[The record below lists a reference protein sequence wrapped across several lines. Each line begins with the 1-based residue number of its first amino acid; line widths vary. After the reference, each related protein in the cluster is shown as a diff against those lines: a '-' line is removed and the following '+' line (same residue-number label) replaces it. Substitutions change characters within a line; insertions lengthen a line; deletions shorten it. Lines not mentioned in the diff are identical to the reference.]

1 MFDSIYV
8 PVDNSDYS
16 NTSID
21 IGLEI
26 AQKFGS
32 RIVASHVY
40 AAKMHDVRFR
50 QMESGLPEEYQE
62 EDELEK
68 QRNIHDQLIT
78 KGMEVITDSYLDVPK
93 DRTTK
98 LNIPFEGKSLE
109 GRNYTEL
116 VRDIKESNYDLVIMG
131 ALGLGAIKDSLI
143 GTVAERVVRRIQT
156 DTLLVKY
163 IPEIHGDRPSSDKIV
178 VAVDGS
184 QQSFG
189 GLKTGMDLAKALD
202 KPLEVISTFDP
213 YFHYAMFNSLT
224 GVLTKEAGK
233 VFKFEQQEKL
243 HEDIIDK
250 GLAKIYQ
257 SHLEIS
263 KKIVEDEGMECT
275 IRLLDGK
282 VFEKVLQYAREEN
295 PFLLILGRIGIH
307 SGPEMDIGGNAENLM
322 RMVPCNVL
330 LSSRTFKPDIDMQAE
345 ESIEWTAEGRE
356 RLQKIPGFVRPM
368 ATSAILRYAIERGH
382 SMITSG
388 VITEAVENILPAGA
402 MQAMRQIGEKIKDD
416 GVDPE
421 SEDVLKDYKQQMLDA
436 HAGEEADKNAP
447 SSEEA
452 VVNGDVGEVEV
463 SAEHIAVTDDGRNS
477 NGAQVTNI
485 TFQCKHCKTF
495 MDSDVIKCFV
505 CGAVGDSLVPVY
517 KEGFKPDEKEMVG
530 VKQMTTFD
538 DKKVQWT
545 EDALKSLEGYPDGH
559 VRRRAQARVEKNA
572 RVQNIETISVAFLD
586 QILNEK
592 IITKPTKTNK
602 ALENYMEDDEPK
614 VTDFIWTEKANNRLE
629 LVPKG
634 FMRDNTQNRVM
645 AYALSKDIKEITL
658 EVCEAGIRDSVKMM
672 EEAIANGASL
682 EDFLPKKVGA

>member
-16 NTSID
+16 NRSID

-93 DRTTK
+93 DRTKK

-163 IPEIHGDRPSSDKIV
+163 IPEIHEERPSSDKIV

-189 GLKTGMDLAKALD
+189 GLKTGMDLAKALN

-356 RLQKIPGFVRPM
+356 RLKKIPGFVRPM

-416 GVDPE
+416 GIDPE
-421 SEDVLKDYKQQMLDA
+421 SNDVLKDYKQQMLDA
-436 HAGEEADKNAP
+436 HAGEDADKNVP
-447 SSEEA
+447 SSEET
-452 VVNGDVGEVEV
+452 VVSGDAGEV
-463 SAEHIAVTDDGRNS
+463 
-477 NGAQVTNI
+477 
-485 TFQCKHCKTF
+485 
-495 MDSDVIKCFV
+495 
-505 CGAVGDSLVPVY
+505 
-517 KEGFKPDEKEMVG
+517 
-530 VKQMTTFD
+530 
-538 DKKVQWT
+538 
-545 EDALKSLEGYPDGH
+545 
-559 VRRRAQARVEKNA
+559 
-572 RVQNIETISVAFLD
+572 
-586 QILNEK
+586 
-592 IITKPTKTNK
+592 
-602 ALENYMEDDEPK
+602 
-614 VTDFIWTEKANNRLE
+614 
-629 LVPKG
+629 
-634 FMRDNTQNRVM
+634 
-645 AYALSKDIKEITL
+645 
-658 EVCEAGIRDSVKMM
+658 
-672 EEAIANGASL
+672 
-682 EDFLPKKVGA
+682 

>member
-1 MFDSIYV
+1 MFDSIYL

-16 NTSID
+16 NTCID
-21 IGLEI
+21 IGLEL

-32 RIVASHVY
+32 CIVASHVY

-93 DRTTK
+93 DRAKK

-143 GTVAERVVRRIQT
+143 GTVTERVVRRVQT

-163 IPEIHGDRPSSDKIV
+163 IPEIHGERSSSDKIV

-189 GLKTGMDLAKALD
+189 GLKTGMELSKALN
-202 KPLEVISTFDP
+202 KPLEIISTFDP

-224 GVLTKEAGK
+224 GVLSREAGK

-257 SHLEIS
+257 AHLEIS

-295 PFLLILGRIGIH
+295 PFLLILGRIGVH

-356 RLQKIPGFVRPM
+356 RLKKIPGFVRPM

-402 MQAMRQIGEKIKDD
+402 MQAMRQIGEKIRED

-421 SEDVLKDYKQQMLDA
+421 SENVLKDYKQQMLDA
-436 HAGEEADKNAP
+436 HAGDDANKNVPSQDSSNQGEDK
-447 SSEEA
+447 
-452 VVNGDVGEVEV
+452 VEV
-463 SAEHIAVTDDGRNS
+463 SAEHIAVTADGRNS
-477 NGAQVTNI
+477 NGAQVTDI
-485 TFQCKHCKTF
+485 TFQCKHCNTF

-505 CGAVGDSLVPVY
+505 CGAVGDSLVPIY
-517 KEGFKPDEKEMVG
+517 KEGFKPNEKEMSG
-530 VKQMTTFD
+530 VKQITTFD

-545 EDALKSLEGYPDGH
+545 EDALQKLEDYPEGH
-559 VRRRAQARVEKNA
+559 VRRRARARVEKNA
-572 RVQNIETISVAFLD
+572 RVQSIETISVAFLD

-592 IITKPTKTNK
+592 IVKKPEENR
-602 ALENYMEDDEPK
+602 ALDNYMDDEPK

-634 FMRDNTQNRVM
+634 FMRDNTQARVM

-682 EDFLPKKVGA
+682 EDFLPKKVDA

>member
-1 MFDSIYV
+1 MFDSIYL

-16 NTSID
+16 NTCID
-21 IGLEI
+21 IGLEL

-32 RIVASHVY
+32 CIVASHVY

-93 DRTTK
+93 DRAKK

-143 GTVAERVVRRIQT
+143 GTVTERVVRRVQT

-163 IPEIHGDRPSSDKIV
+163 IPEIHGERSSSDKIV

-189 GLKTGMDLAKALD
+189 GLKTGMELSKALN
-202 KPLEVISTFDP
+202 KPLEIISTFDP

-224 GVLTKEAGK
+224 GVLSREAGK

-257 SHLEIS
+257 AHLEIS

-295 PFLLILGRIGIH
+295 PFLLILGRIGVL

-356 RLQKIPGFVRPM
+356 RLKKIPGFVRPM

-402 MQAMRQIGEKIKDD
+402 MQAMRQIGEKIRED

-421 SEDVLKDYKQQMLDA
+421 SENVLKDYKQQMLDA
-436 HAGEEADKNAP
+436 HAGDDADKNVP
-447 SSEEA
+447 SQDSGNKDE
-452 VVNGDVGEVEV
+452 GKVEV
-463 SAEHIAVTDDGRNS
+463 SAEHIAVTADGRNS
-477 NGAQVTNI
+477 NGAQVTDI
-485 TFQCKHCKTF
+485 TFQCKHCNTF

-505 CGAVGDSLVPVY
+505 CGAVGDSLVPIY
-517 KEGFKPDEKEMVG
+517 KEGFKPNEKEMSG
-530 VKQMTTFD
+530 VKQITTFD

-545 EDALKSLEGYPDGH
+545 EDALQKLEDYPEGH
-559 VRRRAQARVEKNA
+559 VRRRARARVEKNA
-572 RVQNIETISVAFLD
+572 RVQSIETISVAFLD

-592 IITKPTKTNK
+592 IVKKPKENR
-602 ALENYMEDDEPK
+602 ALDNYMDDEPK

-634 FMRDNTQNRVM
+634 FMRDNTQARVM

-682 EDFLPKKVGA
+682 EDFLPKKVDA

>member
-1 MFDSIYV
+1 MFDSIYL

-16 NTSID
+16 NTCID
-21 IGLEI
+21 IGLEL

-93 DRTTK
+93 DRAKK

-143 GTVAERVVRRIQT
+143 GTVTERVVRRVQT

-163 IPEIHGDRPSSDKIV
+163 IPEIHGERSSSDKIV

-189 GLKTGMDLAKALD
+189 GLKTGMELSKALN
-202 KPLEVISTFDP
+202 KPLEIISTFDP

-224 GVLTKEAGK
+224 GVLSREAGK

-257 SHLEIS
+257 AHLEIS

-295 PFLLILGRIGIH
+295 PFLLILGRIGVH

-330 LSSRTFKPDIDMQAE
+330 LSSRTFKPDIDMQAD

-356 RLQKIPGFVRPM
+356 RLKKIPGFVRPM

-402 MQAMRQIGEKIKDD
+402 MQAMRQIGEKIRED

-421 SEDVLKDYKQQMLDA
+421 SENVLKDYKQQMLDA
-436 HAGEEADKNAP
+436 HAGDDANENIP
-447 SSEEA
+447 SQDSGNKDE
-452 VVNGDVGEVEV
+452 GKVEV
-463 SAEHIAVTDDGRNS
+463 SAEHIAVTADGRNS
-477 NGAQVTNI
+477 NGAQVTDI
-485 TFQCKHCKTF
+485 TFQCKHCNTF

-505 CGAVGDSLVPVY
+505 CGAVGDSLVPIY
-517 KEGFKPDEKEMVG
+517 KEGFKPNEKEMSG
-530 VKQMTTFD
+530 VKQITTFD

-545 EDALKSLEGYPDGH
+545 EDALQKLEDYPEGH
-559 VRRRAQARVEKNA
+559 VRRRARARVEKNA
-572 RVQNIETISVAFLD
+572 RVQSIETISVAFLD

-592 IITKPTKTNK
+592 IVKKPEENR
-602 ALENYMEDDEPK
+602 ALDNYMDDEPK

-634 FMRDNTQNRVM
+634 FMRDNTQARVM
-645 AYALSKDIKEITL
+645 AYALSKDVKEITL

-682 EDFLPKKVGA
+682 EDFLPKKVDA

>member
-1 MFDSIYV
+1 MFDSIYL

-16 NTSID
+16 NECVD
-21 IGLEI
+21 IGLAL

-32 RIVASHVY
+32 TIVASHVY

-50 QMESGLPEEYQE
+50 QMESGLPEEYQDE
-62 EDELEK
+62 SELEK

-78 KGMEVITDSYLDVPK
+78 KGMEVITDSYIDVPK
-93 DRTTK
+93 DK
-98 LNIPFEGKSLE
+98 CKQLNIPFEGKSLE
-109 GRNYTEL
+109 GRNYLEL

-131 ALGLGAIKDSLI
+131 SLGLGAIKDSLV
-143 GTVAERVVRRIQT
+143 GTVTERVVRRIQT

-163 IPEIHGDRPSSDKIV
+163 LPEIHGERTSSDKIV

-189 GLKTGMDLAKALD
+189 GLMTGIELSKALN
-202 KPLEVISTFDP
+202 KPLEIISTFDP

-224 GVLTKEAGK
+224 GVLSREASK

-257 SHLEIS
+257 AHLEIS
-263 KKIVEDEGMECT
+263 KKIVEEAEMECT

-295 PFLLILGRIGIH
+295 PYLLILGRIGVH

-330 LSSRTFKPDIDMQAE
+330 LSSRMHKPTIDMQAE

-368 ATSAILRYAIERGH
+368 ATSAILRYALERGH

-402 MQAMRQIGEKIKDD
+402 MQAMRQIGEKIKED

-421 SEDVLKDYKQQMLDA
+421 SNDVLKDYKEQMIEA
-436 HAGEEADKNAP
+436 HAGDNAADQKP
-447 SSEEA
+447 STQIESNIKE
-452 VVNGDVGEVEV
+452 GKVEV
-463 SAEHIAVTDDGRNS
+463 SAEHVAVTEDGRNS
-477 NGAQVTNI
+477 NGAQVSNV
-485 TFQCKHCKTF
+485 TFQCKHCNTF
-495 MDSDVIKCFV
+495 MDGNVVKCYV
-505 CGAVGDSLVPVY
+505 CGSEGDNIVPVW
-517 KEGFKPDEKEMVG
+517 KAGFEPGEIEKGGIKKV
-530 VKQMTTFD
+530 VTFD
-538 DKKVQWT
+538 DKTVQWT
-545 EDALKSLEGYPDGH
+545 QDALNKLEEYPEGH

-572 RVQNIETISVAFLD
+572 RIQNIEIISESFL
-586 QILNEK
+586 IRVLTEK
-592 IITKPTKTNK
+592 IIKKPEENK
-602 ALENYMEDDEPK
+602 ALDGYMEDDSPK
-614 VTDFIWTEKANNRLE
+614 VTDFIWTDKANERLE

-645 AYALSKDIKEITL
+645 AYAHDKNIKEITL
-658 EVCEAGIRDSVKMM
+658 EVCEAGIKDSVKMM
-672 EEAIANGASL
+672 EEAIANGATL
-682 EDFLPKKVGA
+682 EDFLPKKANV